1 LAHSRTK
8 TEAAEEEEEQE
19 AWPGGRKSLRAHTLI
34 RKPRQ
39 SGQPEAE
46 AKGAPEWAW
55 NGTNWTLL
63 I

>member
-1 LAHSRTK
+1 M
-8 TEAAEEEEEQE
+8 AEEEEEQE

-46 AKGAPEWAW
+46 EKGAPEWAW